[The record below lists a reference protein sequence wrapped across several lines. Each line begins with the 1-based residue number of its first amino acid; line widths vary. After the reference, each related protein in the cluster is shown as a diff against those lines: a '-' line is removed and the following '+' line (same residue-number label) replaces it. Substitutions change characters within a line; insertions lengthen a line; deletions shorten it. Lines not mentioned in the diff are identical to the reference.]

1 MLKIACAGLSLTPE
15 QLRQELEEGGDL
27 PDLQSGVLTPH
38 GLRLIAETLALM
50 KYSPLAN
57 IKEQQ

>member
-1 MLKIACAGLSLTPE
+1 MIEIASEGLTISAA

-27 PDLQSGVLTPH
+27 PDLQSGVLTTH